1 MIVTSFI
8 ITVFLMMAVLA
19 LIGPNEG
26 EADVPFL
33 IDWVKP
39 KGTRSSVVVADN
51 TTTARD
57 TDSVD
62 SVGDILL

>member
-1 MIVTSFI
+1 MGGRKQYC
-8 ITVFLMMAVLA
+8 AD
-19 LIGPNEG
+19 EG

-39 KGTRSSVVVADN
+39 KGTHSSVVVADN